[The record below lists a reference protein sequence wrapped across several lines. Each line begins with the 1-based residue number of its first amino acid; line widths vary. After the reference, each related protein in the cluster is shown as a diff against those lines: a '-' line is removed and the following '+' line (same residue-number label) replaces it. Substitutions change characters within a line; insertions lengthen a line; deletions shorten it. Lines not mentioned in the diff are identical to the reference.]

1 MSGLEIW
8 GGGGWGSWG
17 GGVVGG
23 LVPFSPLRI
32 INGNQETIKE
42 AWHNAGVGE
51 GGVTWMDLSLLTKN
65 QGQ

>member
-8 GGGGWGSWG
+8 GGGG

-23 LVPFSPLRI
+23 LVPFSPLRS

-42 AWHNAGVGE
+42 AWHNASVGE
-51 GGVTWMDLSLLTKN
+51 GRVRGRVTWMDLSLLTKN